1 VRIFLSYRRGE
12 TSGHAGRLYDT
23 LSHRLGEGNVFQ
35 DVAAID
41 PGVHFGD
48 AIVRALDDCDAVLAV
63 IGPAWVSASTP
74 AGLRRLDQPDD
85 YVRLELSTALARD
98 ARVIPVLVG
107 GASVPSSA
115 DLPDELH
122 SLADRQAV
130 VLHDQTW
137 QQDVDGLVSRLRGQ
151 PPGRRPHRRWA
162 VAGVIA
168 LAVTAVAGLAWL
180 LLRSDNG
187 ANESSIPAC
196 PSLERTPLDLATG
209 VVGADVP
216 RYNEVGPFR
225 FEVED
230 ASYRQTAPGSWL
242 VVLQTVMTNNHSS
255 EPYGHRQ
262 DRYDTLDVD
271 GHPSPVACYE
281 DLNPDDGIVGPGE
294 KATALVGFGVS
305 RDPHGHLQLRLTHEP
320 ASVKLDL
327 TAT

>member
-1 VRIFLSYRRGE
+1 VRIFLSYRRDD
-12 TSGHAGRLYDT
+12 TSGHAGRLYDALT
-23 LSHRLGEGNVFQ
+23 HRLGAGNVFQ

-41 PGVHFGD
+41 PGVDFGD

-63 IGPAWVSASTP
+63 IGPAWVMASTP
-74 AGLRRLDQPDD
+74 AGLRRLEQPDD

-107 GASVPSSA
+107 GADVPSSA

-122 SLADRQAV
+122 SLVDRQAV

-151 PPGRRPHRRWA
+151 PAARRPHRRWA
-162 VAGVIA
+162 VVGLLA
-168 LAVTAVAGLAWL
+168 LALSAVAGVAWL

-187 ANESSIPAC
+187 ANESGIPAC
-196 PSLERTPLDLATG
+196 PASERTPLELVTEL
-209 VVGADVP
+209 VGADVP

-225 FEVED
+225 FEVEE
-230 ASYRQTAPGSWL
+230 ASYRQMAPGSWL
-242 VVLQTVMTNNHSS
+242 IVLRTVMTNHNSS
-255 EPYGHRQ
+255 ESYGHRQ
-262 DRYDTLDVD
+262 DRYETLDVD
-271 GHPSPVACYE
+271 GHPSPVSCYE
-281 DLNPDDGIVGPGE
+281 DLNPADGIVGPEE
-294 KATALVGFGVS
+294 KATALVGFATT

-320 ASVKLDL
+320 TSVNLDL